1 MEGLPAGGAG
11 QARGALRG
19 LTRRGKGDTGSVTGN
34 KRLGIGFV
42 GSGFNA
48 RFHLLGLQ
56 AVRDAD
62 VLGVWSPNGKHAE
75 DMAAQ
80 ARRPDLGPAQ
90 APRSLADM
98 VADPAID
105 AGWPVGPHQARGHQV
120 GGIADAVTRA
130 TRALKCIAREE

>member
-80 ARRPDLGPAQ
+80 ARRLDLRPAQ
-90 APRSLADM
+90 AHRSIADM

-105 AGWPVGPHQARGHQV
+105 ALWLGGPNQAPVE
-120 GGIADAVTRA
+120 DAEGVRDA
-130 TRALKCIAREE
+130 P